1 MKYTCLILFVLI
13 LGQTPA
19 FGAKQMENLGAI
31 TPTTVDDFH
40 KVIDNRCGI
49 CHSRER
55 VDVAIAQ
62 RRSLEKLQQQM
73 IERGAVLDPRDKEV
87 LGTFWGRPF
96 AGEDKPAPQPV
107 H

>member
-1 MKYTCLILFVLI
+1 MKYSCLILIVLI

-31 TPTTVDDFH
+31 TPKTLDDFH

-55 VDVAIAQ
+55 VDVAIRQ
-62 RRSLEKLQQQM
+62 RQSLEKLQQQM
-73 IERGAVLDPRDKEV
+73 MERGAILDNRDKEV

-96 AGEDKPAPQPV
+96 AGETKPSPQPG